1 MFERQNKL
9 LSAFKA
15 VTLNKI
21 FFDSRGAVDMSV
33 ISYISGYNNDI
44 LLD

>member
-15 VTLNKI
+15 AYVEQN
-21 FFDSRGAVDMSV
+21 FFWSRGAVDMSV